1 MHIPDTTQRLTC
13 RICQRETG
21 HESLA
26 AGRVDGSEKHEKT
39 GHNSFY
45 VRSRQSFIVLQC
57 RDCKSTIYC
66 LETLNFRNPQL
77 MQITC
82 DRQTE
87 YFPPLPKRTRPE
99 WLSNIQDGYQA
110 ILGEVYQA
118 IDNSLFFLASTGT
131 RTAVDQ
137 LIVEKIGDVGTFK
150 DKIRKLVEDTSIDAT
165 EGEFL
170 VALIDAGSA
179 SAHRSYKP
187 TPENMN
193 HMMEIL
199 EAIFYKLLIEPER
212 KKELTRKA
220 EELRQATPPRKPV

>member
-1 MHIPDTTQRLTC
+1 MPTVPDSTQRFTC
-13 RICQRETG
+13 RVCQRETG
-21 HESLA
+21 HVPLA
-26 AGRVDGSEKHEKT
+26 TNPRIPGSEKQLPNGER
-39 GHNSFY
+39 SF
-45 VRSRQSFIVLQC
+45 QLCAVLQC
-57 RDCKSTIYC
+57 RDCNSTTYC
-66 LETLNFRNPQL
+66 LITRVYPHPGL
-77 MQITC
+77 MEGHFVQ
-82 DRQTE
+82 QKF
-87 YFPPLPKRTRPE
+87 YFPPLPVRKKPE
-99 WLSNIQDGYQA
+99 WFSCLQDGYQA
-110 ILGEVYQA
+110 VLGEVYQA
-118 IDNSLFFLASTGT
+118 IDNSLFFLASAGT

-137 LIVEKIGDVGTFK
+137 LIVEKTGDVGSFEH
-150 DKIRKLVEDTSIDAT
+150 KIRKLVEANTIDAT
-165 EGEFL
+165 EGEIL